1 MLYQLNYIHHIS
13 IGNDGTAKIAFFR
26 SLLQIFFTFCNPLP
40 LFALQRTHLSVSRLR
55 KLTPSVLE
63 GVNFCKSLIY

>member
-26 SLLQIFFTFCNPLP
+26 LLLQIFFTFCNLLP
-40 LFALQRTHLSVSRLR
+40 LFALQRTHLSVSYLR

>member
-1 MLYQLNYIHHIS
+1 
-13 IGNDGTAKIAFFR
+13 
-26 SLLQIFFTFCNPLP
+26 
-40 LFALQRTHLSVSRLR
+40 LSVSRLR

>member
-1 MLYQLNYIHHIS
+1 
-13 IGNDGTAKIAFFR
+13 
-26 SLLQIFFTFCNPLP
+26 
-40 LFALQRTHLSVSRLR
+40 LSVSYLR